1 LAFVNDFSLLFEEE
15 FFKRLKLKEIDQ
27 TFMMALILQ
36 IETRK
41 EVTMN
46 HSIQKSLVFSLALAL
61 VLTTFFSV
69 QAYSNSKDGDRKINI
84 NTASSVEL
92 QELPHVGEK
101 VAQRIIDFREQNGK
115 FKKVEEIMKVRGIG
129 EKTFEKIKD
138 LITVGE

>member
-1 LAFVNDFSLLFEEE
+1 
-15 FFKRLKLKEIDQ
+15 
-27 TFMMALILQ
+27 MMALILQ